1 MTAVDTNVLIYSHD
15 PRDTRKQ
22 TIALSILNSLKDGV
36 LLWQVACE
44 FVAASRKLEPFGL
57 TQAQARHEIEALR
70 CVWAS
75 LLPSWDLLDQSK
87 QMTRQYNLSFWDS
100 MIIAACLEASVDQL
114 YSEDFDSYPTIGTL
128 QIVNPFRP

>member
-1 MTAVDTNVLIYSHD
+1 M
-15 PRDTRKQ
+15 
-22 TIALSILNSLKDGV
+22 
-36 LLWQVACE
+36 
-44 FVAASRKLEPFGL
+44 AASRKLEPFGL

-70 CVWAS
+70 RVWAS

-100 MIIAACLEASVDQL
+100 MIVAACLEASVDQL